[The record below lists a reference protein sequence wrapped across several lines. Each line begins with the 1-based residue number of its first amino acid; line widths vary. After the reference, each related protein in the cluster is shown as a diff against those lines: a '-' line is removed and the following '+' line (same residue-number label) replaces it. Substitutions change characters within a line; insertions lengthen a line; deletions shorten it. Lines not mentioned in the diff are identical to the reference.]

1 MIPELGISSRG
12 GHGNPLQYSWLENP
26 HGQKSLG
33 GYRPWDRIELDMT
46 EVTKSSTAQ
55 SSGTPEARGQKNKE
69 SHVCLT
75 ILLCAGDATQIRD
88 RCAHGVHPLPE
99 PVSDHSTGTSVGPH
113 SRDRESLE

>member
-1 MIPELGISSRG
+1 MATHSSILGWRIPWTEE
-12 GHGNPLQYSWLENP
+12 PVD
-26 HGQKSLG
+26 
-33 GYRPWDRIELDMT
+33 YRPWGRTELDMT
-46 EVTKSSTAQ
+46 EVTKSSTAH